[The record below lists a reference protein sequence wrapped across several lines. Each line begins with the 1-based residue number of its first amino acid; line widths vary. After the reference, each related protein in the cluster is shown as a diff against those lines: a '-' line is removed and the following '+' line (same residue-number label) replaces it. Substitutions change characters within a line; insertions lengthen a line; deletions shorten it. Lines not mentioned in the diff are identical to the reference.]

1 MLHSCIKQ
9 KNMNLELQ
17 KEIVFFDI
25 ESTGLNIMRD
35 RIVQIAL
42 IKMFPGDKEPEEAE
56 LLVNPGIPISKEA
69 MEVHGITAEMVRNKP
84 DFKSIAKRLFDWIG
98 DADLG
103 GYNSNRFDIPMLMEE
118 FARAGLDFDIS
129 KRRLVDVQ
137 RIFYRMEPRTLKAAY
152 KKFCGKDLVDA
163 HDALVDVKATV
174 EVLKGQLDAYKEVD
188 YEDGDGFIVE
198 KPIQNN
204 IQKLH
209 DFTNDLNTVDVT
221 NRLKYNAD
229 GDIVFNFGKYA
240 NQTVAKVLKENKQYH
255 HWIQEKDF
263 SQQVKKIIKA
273 EYDKIYKK

>member
-1 MLHSCIKQ
+1 MELK
-9 KNMNLELQ
+9 LE

-25 ESTGLNIMRD
+25 ESTGLNIMKD

-69 MEVHGITAEMVRNKP
+69 MAVHGITPEMVKNKP
-84 DFKSIAKRLFDWIG
+84 TFVSIAKRIYDWIG

-129 KRRLVDVQ
+129 KRRLIDVQ

-152 KKFCGKDLVDA
+152 KKFCGEDLVDA
-163 HDALVDVKATV
+163 HDALIDVRATV
-174 EVLKGQLDAYKEVD
+174 DVLKGQLDAYKDVD
-188 YEDGDGFIVE
+188 YEDGDGFVTE
-198 KPIQNN
+198 KPIKND
-204 IQKLH
+204 IQQLH

-221 NRLKYNAD
+221 NRLKYNSD
-229 GDIVFNFGKYA
+229 GEIVFNFGKYL
-240 NQTVAKVLKENKQYH
+240 NQTVEKVLKENKQYY
-255 HWIQEKDF
+255 HWIKDKDF
-263 SQQVKKIIKA
+263 SQQVKKIVKK
-273 EYDKIYKK
+273 EYEKIYNSH